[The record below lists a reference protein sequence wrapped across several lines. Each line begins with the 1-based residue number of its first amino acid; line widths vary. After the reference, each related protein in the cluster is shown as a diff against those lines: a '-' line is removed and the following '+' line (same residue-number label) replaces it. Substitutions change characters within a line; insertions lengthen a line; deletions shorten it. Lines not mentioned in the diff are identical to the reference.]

1 VALAD
6 AMEEKHAQL
15 RSTPPDAN
23 GPMAAVAGKGKVEA
37 KRRPSLS
44 AEEVVPVSDKAE
56 TGTALDREATASGK
70 AEMALDREDQLDPA
84 ETALA
89 KVEALEKVPRHRV
102 YKGSPLANSREISN

>member
-56 TGTALDREATASGK
+56 TGTALDK